1 MSDAVA
7 DAVIASLMP
16 VVEGLQATL
25 GSWSEIALYDF
36 REGEH
41 SLVAVAGTVSG
52 RPHGS
57 PILEPGRR
65 MLANADTADNEVNA
79 SALTPDGRAVKSSTL
94 PLRDEDGRLIGALC
108 VNLDVTVLRQTEQL
122 LATLTRATPG
132 EDSGGQP
139 DGFDDVL
146 ESVIA
151 AEERR
156 VGKSADGLTRMKR
169 VELLGVLDSRGFF
182 AVRGAPSRVAR
193 RLGISRSAFYA
204 DLAEARRRTETRARK
219 GAPR

>member
-7 DAVIASLMP
+7 NAIIASLMP

-25 GSWSEIALYDF
+25 GPWSEIALFDC
-36 REGEH
+36 RGGEP
-41 SLVAVAGTVSG
+41 SLVAVAGTISG
-52 RPHGS
+52 RTPGNS
-57 PILEPGRR
+57 PREPGPR
-65 MLANADTADNEVNA
+65 MLVNPDAADNDINA
-79 SALTPDGRAVKSSTL
+79 STLMPDGRAVKSSTL
-94 PLRDEDGRLIGALC
+94 PLRDEEGRRIGALC

-122 LATLTRATPG
+122 LATLTRATPA
-132 EDSGGQP
+132 EESGGQP

-151 AEERR
+151 TEERR
-156 VGKSADGLTRMKR
+156 VGTSADGLTRTKR

-193 RLGISRSAFYA
+193 RLGVSRSAFYA
-204 DLAEARRRTETRARK
+204 DLAEARRRTEMRARK
-219 GAPR
+219 AAVR